1 MSRKPPN
8 KPDQPTSLRS
18 AAVLE
23 RSQKNMHFDMDA
35 F

>member
-1 MSRKPPN
+1 MSLLGKIAN

-23 RSQKNMHFDMDA
+23 RSATSHAHD
-35 F
+35 